1 MVDYASACLRY
12 WVETCHVDGFRF
24 DLAAVMGRTPEF
36 RQDAPLFTAIQNCP
50 VLSQVKLIAEP
61 WDIAPGGYQV
71 GNFPPLFAEWND
83 HFRDAARRFWLH
95 YDLPL
100 GAFAGRFAASSDVF
114 QRVMVVCRVP
124 RLISS
129 PRMTV
134 LRFATAFASTINTM
148 KQTEKKIATGPT
160 TITVTIMVKK
170 G

>member
-100 GAFAGRFAASSDVF
+100 GRLPGVLLPPAMFLN
-114 QRVMVVCRVP
+114 VMVVCRVP

>member
-1 MVDYASACLRY
+1 M
-12 WVETCHVDGFRF
+12 
-24 DLAAVMGRTPEF
+24 
-36 RQDAPLFTAIQNCP
+36 FTAIQNCP

-114 QRVMVVCRVP
+114 KRND
-124 RLISS
+124 RLPSAAINLV
-129 PRMTV
+129 TAHDGFT
-134 LRFATAFASTINTM
+134 LRDWRLL
-148 KQTEKKIATGPT
+148 QP
-160 TITVTIMVKK
+160 
-170 G
+170 

>member
-1 MVDYASACLRY
+1 MPAPACVI

-100 GAFAGRFAASSDVF
+100 GAFAGAFCCL
-114 QRVMVVCRVP
+114 QRCFLNVMVVCRVP